1 MTKSP
6 LRAAWLLIAA
16 ASWTTTQ
23 TANALSIPINI
34 IPVPVD
40 SLGLAIFDR
49 ATSGCSSGFATCP
62 GFTLPSDF
70 CCPSNSV
77 CNVLAGN
84 TTLLCC
90 PTGQSCTIINP
101 ITCDLTQ
108 QDPETHPEAPIKT
121 SALNGVLTKCGSSC
135 CPFGYNCNGN
145 GLCVMEV
152 NQNAAPLQNVPT
164 TSATKATTPTTSTSP
179 STNTTSTSSSTTL
192 AQAGGAQMT
201 TTADSSVTVAVYT
214 GTSTVPTAASTSTGT
229 SGTTGTDV
237 SESAVASA
245 DDKSKGT
252 STASIVGGVIGGLA
266 GLLLVGAAIWFLCGR
281 RLRKGGSSSVLGSG
295 GGGSRLGSG
304 MKQRDPMNFMSDTNK
319 LTRSTSSFGN
329 IINNPLSISSPKPQ
343 GDATAFRTDFIRKLP
358 SSSGDYSRP
367 VTPASSFGGGIGSS
381 GDTASSTVGSVGYNI
396 NNNNSR
402 PQQQQQQKMGSPS
415 PLGISLDREL
425 PSPPSPS
432 PPPLVLRRSRD
443 SASASVT
450 PIRGM
455 RNSSSGLRPQ
465 QAKHNPREPSM
476 EEINVGVDPSIIQFG
491 GNFTISPPGTL
502 LPPGRAAAAT
512 ATAALASVTSNYN
525 SNNNNNGGLAVPGAA
540 AQDRN
545 RSNDRLTTFSSLLQ
559 AANLDAE
566 RPFVPNS
573 VQSSPA
579 SRRK

>member
-1 MTKSP
+1 MTKLP
-6 LRAAWLLIAA
+6 LRVAWLLIAA
-16 ASWTTTQ
+16 ASWTATTQ
-23 TANALSIPINI
+23 TANALSIPIDI
-34 IPVPVD
+34 SVPVND
-40 SLGLAIFDR
+40 LGLTIFDR
-49 ATSGCSSGFATCP
+49 ATSECASGFATCP
-62 GFTLPSDF
+62 GFSLPGDF
-70 CCPSNSV
+70 CCPSDSV

-101 ITCDLTQ
+101 ITCDITQ

-121 SALNGVLTKCGSSC
+121 SALNGVLTKCGGSC

-145 GLCVMEV
+145 NLCVMEV

-164 TSATKATTPTTSTSP
+164 TTSTKSTSTTSSK
-179 STNTTSTSSSTTL
+179 TTSTSSSTTL

-201 TTADSSVTVAVYT
+201 TTADSSITVAVYT
-214 GTSTVPTAASTSTGT
+214 GTSTVATAASTSTGT

-245 DDKSKGT
+245 DDKSKNT
-252 STASIVGGVIGGLA
+252 STATIVGGVIGGLA

-281 RLRKGGSSSVLGSG
+281 RLRKNGSKSIGGIGGG

-358 SSSGDYSRP
+358 SSGDYSRP

-381 GDTASSTVGSVGYNI
+381 GLDAASSTVGSVGYN
-396 NNNNSR
+396 NNR
-402 PQQQQQQKMGSPS
+402 PQQQQQKLGSPS
-415 PLGISLDREL
+415 PLGIRLDREL

-443 SASASVT
+443 STSVT

-455 RNSSSGLRPQ
+455 RNSGPRTQPS
-465 QAKHNPREPSM
+465 KHNPREPSM
-476 EEINVGVDPSIIQFG
+476 EEINVGVDPSIIAFG

-512 ATAALASVTSNYN
+512 AALASVTSNA
-525 SNNNNNGGLAVPGAA
+525 NNTNVNNGGLTVPGAG
-540 AQDRN
+540 QDRN
-545 RSNDRLTTFSSLLQ
+545 RNNDRLTTFSSLLQ
-559 AANLDAE
+559 AANLDPE
-566 RPFVPNS
+566 RPYVPNS